1 MLIDVE
7 KFKTA
12 TLSFDVKF
20 ADPLPINGDEEVRNY
35 TFVDVA
41 GDEFT
46 PEDSCDDS
54 YTNCT
59 DYPFGDDDTLN
70 NKSPDLTIDKKVY
83 DASQDNIASS
93 DETLTYQITVTN
105 ESQIAALDVVITDE
119 MEMLEALGAT
129 YDPNV
134 TVSVGEESY
143 SGNLNDGITIDQIG
157 NQPAIIE
164 FDATMPKDVNAL
176 NYLYNEANVSY
187 DDGDTATE
195 KVIKE
200 DHATINT
207 GDIGALSVRKDVTDA
222 SKDSIAQENEMLTYE
237 INVTNT
243 SFNTVY
249 DITVKDE
256 LLDPI
261 LSQYADDVNVDV
273 MVDDQVVSSGN
284 LKQGVTIESLVPSA
298 TATIK
303 FDVELKELPN
313 NIVIENTVNV
323 EAKNAPTVQA
333 QEVIT
338 TNVPD
343 TDISFLHVDKK
354 VIDEDGD
361 FTAEKSEELTYKFL
375 ITNDSEVDALN
386 VVLKDKLDDKYLST
400 LNIDTNV
407 DVKIDEQIISG
418 DIKQGIVIPVLPAGK
433 SATAELKV
441 TLDNNVVESS
451 KITNEVFVSSD
462 NTPLVSDVET
472 IGTFTKGLTGSLDIE
487 KTVEDENKNNLA
499 EVGEKLSYN
508 IAVNNTSNGVLT
520 NVVIKDQLTD
530 PYLSTLNIDPNVDV
544 LVNDNVIASGD
555 ITNGITLETLNP
567 HETAVIKFDVEMDE
581 KLISDTQISNTATA
595 SADDINP
602 AEDTAIITTFADDE
616 NIIEDPNGE
625 DPEDPSGEDPE
636 DPSSENPGT
645 SDNGTGS
652 GSNSDGTQIDDGK
665 EQNNKNND
673 NSSMFGKVIATG
685 SSLYT
690 ILILG
695 LSATLIYLISLKCRK

>member
-1 MLIDVE
+1 
-7 KFKTA
+7 
-12 TLSFDVKF
+12 
-20 ADPLPINGDEEVRNY
+20 
-35 TFVDVA
+35 
-41 GDEFT
+41 
-46 PEDSCDDS
+46 
-54 YTNCT
+54 
-59 DYPFGDDDTLN
+59 
-70 NKSPDLTIDKKVY
+70 
-83 DASQDNIASS
+83 
-93 DETLTYQITVTN
+93 
-105 ESQIAALDVVITDE
+105 
-119 MEMLEALGAT
+119 
-129 YDPNV
+129 
-134 TVSVGEESY
+134 
-143 SGNLNDGITIDQIG
+143 
-157 NQPAIIE
+157 
-164 FDATMPKDVNAL
+164 
-176 NYLYNEANVSY
+176 
-187 DDGDTATE
+187 
-195 KVIKE
+195 
-200 DHATINT
+200 
-207 GDIGALSVRKDVTDA
+207 
-222 SKDSIAQENEMLTYE
+222 
-237 INVTNT
+237 
-243 SFNTVY
+243 
-249 DITVKDE
+249 
-256 LLDPI
+256 
-261 LSQYADDVNVDV
+261 
-273 MVDDQVVSSGN
+273 
-284 LKQGVTIESLVPSA
+284 
-298 TATIK
+298 
-303 FDVELKELPN
+303 
-313 NIVIENTVNV
+313 
-323 EAKNAPTVQA
+323 
-333 QEVIT
+333 
-338 TNVPD
+338 
-343 TDISFLHVDKK
+343 
-354 VIDEDGD
+354 
-361 FTAEKSEELTYKFL
+361 
-375 ITNDSEVDALN
+375 
-386 VVLKDKLDDKYLST
+386 
-400 LNIDTNV
+400 V

-530 PYLSTLNIDPNVDV
+530 PYLSTLNIDTNVDV
-544 LVNDNVIASGD
+544 LVNDNVVASGD
-555 ITNGITLETLNP
+555 ITKGITLETLNP

-625 DPEDPSGEDPE
+625 DPEDPSGENPE
-636 DPSSENPGT
+636 DPSGENPGT

-652 GSNSDGTQIDDGK
+652 GSSSDGTQIDDGK